1 MPAQGA
7 YSGPTQSSFGQS
19 PMEVQQGQN
28 QNSWLQ
34 SVLAQQLGTQQGGY
48 ALKQQKLANQG
59 QLAQAQTAAEA
70 SKYGANTQLQGLQAQ
85 LAQSQG
91 RYNQIFPMIAGAY
104 GQISGAAG
112 GGMNNGSGYGIAG
125 GQGGGA
131 VGNYGYGTAQA
142 PPVAAPPSG
151 GGLAPAISQ
160 GQINANV
167 NLNNAQNWSQAG
179 GESRRQTQ
187 QLAGSGLGATSPL
200 ARALQAQTFGGAL
213 AANTAGATTAR
224 EGAAELNAKQALG
237 GYQADKS
244 AQASE
249 YGSQVAAQAS
259 QYNARLNYQAALAQV
274 QAQRQNSLLAALSNF
289 AGSV

>member
-1 MPAQGA
+1 MPGNNAPIQAPSPFPINPLSAALTQGGLQNMWAMQQGA
-7 YSGPTQSSFGQS
+7 
-19 PMEVQQGQN
+19 QQGDYGVKQ
-28 QNSWLQ
+28 
-34 SVLAQQLGTQQGGY
+34 AKIGAGAQLGS
-48 ALKQQKLANQG
+48 
-59 QLAQAQTAAEA
+59 AQAAAEA
-70 SKYGANTQLQGLQAQ
+70 SKYGSNTQLQGLQAQ

-274 QAQRQNSLLAALSNF
+274 QAQRQNALLAALSNF